1 MNARDGFG
9 PAVAHPPHV
18 PVLLRHVVA
27 YLAPRAGGIYVD
39 ATFGAGG
46 YSAAILG
53 AADSRVIGVD
63 RDPAAIAGGAA
74 QATAAGGA

>member
-1 MNARDGFG
+1 M
-9 PAVAHPPHV
+9 
-18 PVLLRHVVA
+18 LLHHVVA

-63 RDPAAIAGGAA
+63 RDPAAIAGGPRKP
-74 QATAAGGA
+74 QQRGGA